1 MATTCQILYDL
12 QKKYS
17 FCSAGDLH
25 SFFRSAVGEPSPSGY
40 TETEIDGA
48 RALEFVEECCDV
60 MSFNSPSLAG
70 HCERTKIEARRK
82 LAKKEKMSK
91 EEFKTFIKAELKKP
105 RGPYDG
111 VISIRPRGK
120 YVGWLDEVITEMGL
134 EPNRGVCDKNYTS
147 YWALGDNTRALDV
160 VEEIV
165 F

>member
-1 MATTCQILYDL
+1 VLRRNGVELPVSRAALRENQAAGASQIG
-12 QKKYS
+12 KK
-17 FCSAGDLH
+17 
-25 SFFRSAVGEPSPSGY
+25 GEK
-40 TETEIDGA
+40 
-48 RALEFVEECCDV
+48 
-60 MSFNSPSLAG
+60 MSN
-70 HCERTKIEARRK
+70 
-82 LAKKEKMSK
+82 MSK

>member
-25 SFFRSAVGEPSPSGY
+25 DYFRSAVGEPSPSGRV
-40 TETEIDGA
+40 ELNGA
-48 RALEFVEECCDV
+48 RALEFVVNCCDA

-91 EEFKTFIKAELKKP
+91 EEFQTYIRAELQKP

-111 VISIRPRGK
+111 VISIRPYGEYK
-120 YVGWLDEVITEMGL
+120 AWLDEVITEMGL
-134 EPNRGVCDKNYTS
+134 EPNRGVCDKNFRA
-147 YWALGDNTRALDV
+147 YWPLNEDTRSLDV